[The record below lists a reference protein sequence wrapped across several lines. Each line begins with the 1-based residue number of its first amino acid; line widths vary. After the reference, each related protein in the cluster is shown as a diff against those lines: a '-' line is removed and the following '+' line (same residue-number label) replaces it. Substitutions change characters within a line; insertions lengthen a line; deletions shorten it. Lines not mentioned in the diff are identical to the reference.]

1 MPELHDV
8 SIECM
13 RCRSPFVW
21 TIGEQQWYADHG
33 LVAPRH
39 CKPCRKKLKQ
49 LRWTR
54 AREAGGQQ

>member
-1 MPELHDV
+1 MPDEDLM
-8 SIECM
+8 IECM
-13 RCRSPFVW
+13 RCRSRFIW
-21 TIGEQQWYADHG
+21 SAGEQAWYRDRD

-39 CKPCRKKLKQ
+39 CRPCRKRLKQ